1 MMPTIQVGIFTIYV
15 FQIILCLDF
24 YICFFYLLFAKPYCW
39 LYHRNYVN
47 MTVLALTFGAAGG
60 RLLSAV
66 TLYFQDNSK
75 TLLDYLIHGG
85 SVFYGI
91 LVTGFLFACLF
102 AKWYQI
108 DFCRYASDV
117 AQVLPLG
124 QAIGR
129 IGCFMNG
136 CCYGK
141 EYNGPFGIL
150 YPVDGQKIK
159 VFPVWFAE
167 AFGSLL
173 LFLFFRKN
181 RFKRSRRSFLIY
193 FIIYGSLRYFVEFW
207 RGDTIRGVYG
217 WISTSQIISIIVVIS
232 AVICLIITERRK
244 ELHFNE
250 KSKDS

>member
-1 MMPTIQVGIFTIYV
+1 MMPIIQIGIVKIYV
-15 FQIILCLDF
+15 FQIILSLDF

-39 LYHRNYVN
+39 LQHRNYIYV
-47 MTVLALTFGAAGG
+47 TVFALAAGAAGG

-66 TLYFQDNSK
+66 TLYFQDNSR
-75 TLLDYLIHGG
+75 TLLDYFIHGG

-91 LVTGFLFACLF
+91 LVTGFFSACLF
-102 AKWYQI
+102 ARRYKI

-124 QAIGR
+124 QALGR

-150 YPVDGQKIK
+150 YPVDGLKIK

-167 AFGSLL
+167 AFGCLL

-181 RFKRSRRSFLIY
+181 RFKRSRHSFLIY
-193 FIIYGSLRYFVEFW
+193 FITYGSLRYFVEFW

-217 WISTSQIISIIVVIS
+217 WISTSQIISMIIVVS
-232 AVICLIITERRK
+232 AVICLMITKRSEV
-244 ELHFNE
+244 HFNE
-250 KSKDS
+250 KSKDN

>member
-1 MMPTIQVGIFTIYV
+1 MPIIQIGTFKIYV

-24 YICFFYLLFAKPYCW
+24 YICFFYLLFTEPYCW
-39 LYHRNYVN
+39 LYHRNYN
-47 MTVLALTFGAAGG
+47 YITAFTLAGGAVGG

-75 TLLDYLIHGG
+75 SLLDYFIHGG

-91 LVTGFLFACLF
+91 LLTGFLSAYLF
-102 AKWYQI
+102 ARRFKI

-150 YPVDGQKIK
+150 YPVDGLKIK
-159 VFPVWFAE
+159 VFPVWFVE
-167 AFGSLL
+167 AFGCLL
-173 LFLFFRKN
+173 LFWFFRKN
-181 RFKRSRRSFLIY
+181 RFKRSRHSFLIY
-193 FIIYGSLRYFVEFW
+193 FIAYGSLRFFVEFW

-217 WISTSQIISIIVVIS
+217 WISTSQIISIIVVAGAS
-232 AVICLIITERRK
+232 SGLMLSERKRIRK
-244 ELHFNE
+244 VDL
-250 KSKDS
+250 KDN